1 MHLHYLLIAHK
12 NPEQLQRLVER
23 ISFEHSSIYI
33 HIDKNSN
40 IQPFKDLIPETE
52 KVQYVAD
59 SSRIE
64 SKWCDIGTVNA
75 TLALYDLVD
84 TQSKPGYCILM
95 SGQDY
100 PVKSNTYIYEYF
112 KRNKG
117 AEFINIFSLPNPIW
131 LNNGLL
137 RLNFYKVD
145 LSAKKGDLYVIPSL
159 YNKEFYT
166 LKNIIKTLICVARG
180 RADILKK
187 IIKKRVYPQYL
198 KPHGGDTWW
207 SLSTKVLDEIM
218 KFMKEHPDYYIY
230 HHDTFCPDETMF
242 HSIIPELQKHR
253 EIPVLENTTFANW
266 IRTDIYKVGWFSSYQ
281 LPGCMILDDW
291 KQIQELPASTL
302 YARKFDITVDSSILD
317 KIDTELLMNKN

>member
-12 NPEQLQRLVER
+12 NPEQLKRLVDR

-40 IQPFKDLIPETE
+40 IKPFKDIIPDSSR
-52 KVQYVAD
+52 VQYVPDAD
-59 SSRIE
+59 RIE

-75 TLALYDLVD
+75 TLALYKLVD
-84 TQSKPGYCILM
+84 TKAKPGYCILM

-100 PVKSNTYIYEYF
+100 PVKSNAYIYDYF
-112 KRNKG
+112 KRNSG

-159 YNKEFYT
+159 YNKEFYSF
-166 LKNIIKTLICVARG
+166 KNIVKTIICVLRG

-187 IIKKRVYPQYL
+187 ITKKRVYPQYL
-198 KPHGGDTWW
+198 SPHGGDTWW
-207 SLSTKVLDEIM
+207 TLSTQILEEILA
-218 KFMKEHPDYYIY
+218 FMDNHPDYYHY

-242 HSIIPELQKHR
+242 HSIIPELQKR
-253 EIPVLENTTFANW
+253 RDFQVLANTTFANW
-266 IRTDIYKVGWFSSYQ
+266 NHTEIYQVGWFSSYQ
-281 LPGCMILDDW
+281 LPGCMQLEDW
-291 KQIQELPASTL
+291 KQIQELPESTL
-302 YARKFDITVDSSILD
+302 YARKFDIHVDASILD
-317 KIDTELLMNKN
+317 KIDAELLQD